1 MANASLLTSE
11 AVASST
17 ISDRGALQKRTL
29 AFLLAAVCLLCMLAA
44 EEWLSI
50 GRLSMTFDEGAHLY
64 AGYQHWT
71 ARDFGVNPEH
81 PPLVKLVA
89 TLPLLAMKIKPPNP
103 PRFFFLQEQ
112 YAGGGQML
120 TENEN
125 YRLLTPA
132 RKSASLFTFALAIL
146 VFVAGWEMF
155 SPQVGLLALALFT
168 FEPNILAHGSLVT
181 MDMGVACC
189 IFAAVFA
196 FYRYLKQPDWL
207 RLALCGIAFGLALA
221 ANLNGVLV
229 LPALGLIA
237 LREVAVAPS
246 HRARRA
252 VSLSGA
258 LLALCFIGC
267 GMLWAVYTFRFAA
280 RPAGLSLAPPLAAFV
295 HMGPSPWAASLVL
308 HLASWHLLPEG
319 YLFAWTKLSTPFTR
333 TPAFLFGRTYPTGTW
348 LYFPAALLIKSTLTL
363 IVLLAAAPFVLKRP
377 TREVMVPAIS
387 LFTILL
393 ACLSSQLNTGVRH
406 VLAIYPFAMLLAAAC
421 AWAVARRWRA
431 GASLVATLL
440 IFQVA
445 TSLHAYPDYLPYANE
460 AFGGSSK
467 TYRLLTDSN
476 VDWAQQLKEVN
487 AWTASHH
494 VTNCWLAYSY
504 LGGVPSYDQTPCRP
518 LPSGL
523 ATLVGLPVPPVPSQ
537 IHGTILI
544 AASDAAGVL
553 GGPGSL
559 NPYRQFQDGHPTEL
573 IGNSILVYQGDFNVP
588 MVAAESHLS
597 QVVTLLRQGQAE
609 AAVKEIEFAIAAEP
623 TSASVQADAGG
634 AFLQMHKIPEAQ
646 RAFATAMRESEAL
659 PEAESQVIAGRI
671 ARMQHPPF

>member
-1 MANASLLTSE
+1 M
-11 AVASST
+11 
-17 ISDRGALQKRTL
+17 
-29 AFLLAAVCLLCMLAA
+29 
-44 EEWLSI
+44 
-50 GRLSMTFDEGAHLY
+50 
-64 AGYQHWT
+64 
-71 ARDFGVNPEH
+71 
-81 PPLVKLVA
+81 
-89 TLPLLAMKIKPPNP
+89 
-103 PRFFFLQEQ
+103 
-112 YAGGGQML
+112 
-120 TENEN
+120 
-125 YRLLTPA
+125 
-132 RKSASLFTFALAIL
+132 
-146 VFVAGWEMF
+146 
-155 SPQVGLLALALFT
+155 
-168 FEPNILAHGSLVT
+168 
-181 MDMGVACC
+181 
-189 IFAAVFA
+189 
-196 FYRYLKQPDWL
+196 
-207 RLALCGIAFGLALA
+207 
-221 ANLNGVLV
+221 
-229 LPALGLIA
+229 
-237 LREVAVAPS
+237 
-246 HRARRA
+246 
-252 VSLSGA
+252 
-258 LLALCFIGC
+258 
-267 GMLWAVYTFRFAA
+267 
-280 RPAGLSLAPPLAAFV
+280 
-295 HMGPSPWAASLVL
+295 
-308 HLASWHLLPEG
+308 
-319 YLFAWTKLSTPFTR
+319 
-333 TPAFLFGRTYPTGTW
+333 
-348 LYFPAALLIKSTLTL
+348 
-363 IVLLAAAPFVLKRP
+363 
-377 TREVMVPAIS
+377 
-387 LFTILL
+387 
-393 ACLSSQLNTGVRH
+393 
-406 VLAIYPFAMLLAAAC
+406 
-421 AWAVARRWRA
+421 
-431 GASLVATLL
+431 ATLL